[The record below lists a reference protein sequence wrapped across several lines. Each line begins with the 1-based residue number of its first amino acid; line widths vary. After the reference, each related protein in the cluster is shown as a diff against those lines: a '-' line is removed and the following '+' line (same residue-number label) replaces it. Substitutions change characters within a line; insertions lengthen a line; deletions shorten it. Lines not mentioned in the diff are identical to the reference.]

1 MVEFEVS
8 KALPEIS
15 EEKLREV
22 NNFLTNEM
30 GVESEEDLKKITRED
45 LTKNSLLSWNEAD
58 CLVKYWNTRYIRMT
72 HANNW
77 HVYAATSCSGVAD
90 DNDSRETTSSNSKTD
105 RVDDDS
111 SCFLF

>member
-15 EEKLREV
+15 EEKLREI

-45 LTKNSLLSWNEAD
+45 LTTNNLLS
-58 CLVKYWNTRYIRMT
+58 
-72 HANNW
+72 
-77 HVYAATSCSGVAD
+77 
-90 DNDSRETTSSNSKTD
+90 
-105 RVDDDS
+105 
-111 SCFLF
+111 

>member
-15 EEKLREV
+15 EEKLREI

-45 LTKNSLLSWNEAD
+45 LTTNNLLSWNEAD
-58 CLVKYWNTRYIRMT
+58 CLVKYWNTRYIRRT
-72 HANNW
+72 HADNW
-77 HVYAATSCSGVAD
+77 HVYASRRSSGASKD
-90 DNDSRETTSSNSKTD
+90 RNSRETTSSHNETD
-105 RVDDDS
+105 WVVDDS
-111 SCFLF
+111 QPMK